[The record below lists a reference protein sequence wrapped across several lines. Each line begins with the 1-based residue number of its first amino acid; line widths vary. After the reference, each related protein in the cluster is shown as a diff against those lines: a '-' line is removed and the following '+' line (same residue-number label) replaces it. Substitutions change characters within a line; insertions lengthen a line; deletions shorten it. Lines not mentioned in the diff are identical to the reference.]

1 MRLKQD
7 SLGAWV
13 GLGSA
18 FEALAQY
25 PKAVDAFE
33 RAISVAPYDAL
44 LWQELGQVYIKQG
57 QRERATEALKR
68 SLVLDPAVPQTHQLL
83 GTVWM
88 KEDPARAETFFREA
102 IRIQPEY
109 PQALTNLA
117 VLLSEMN
124 RTEEA
129 AFNFERAIRLRPNY
143 ALAHLNYGVMLRNLG
158 HVDAAIQHAR
168 RAAGTSDEGTREAAR
183 RLLHEL
189 GAN

>member
-1 MRLKQD
+1 
-7 SLGAWV
+7 
-13 GLGSA
+13 
-18 FEALAQY
+18 
-25 PKAVDAFE
+25 
-33 RAISVAPYDAL
+33 
-44 LWQELGQVYIKQG
+44 
-57 QRERATEALKR
+57 
-68 SLVLDPAVPQTHQLL
+68 
-83 GTVWM
+83 
-88 KEDPARAETFFREA
+88 
-102 IRIQPEY
+102 
-109 PQALTNLA
+109 
-117 VLLSEMN
+117 MN